1 MTARN
6 LIILGCA
13 LLLAGGLLLSPG
25 GARAQ
30 SVRPPSPE
38 EVLRLPPAM
47 QVAAQP
53 MGDDHC
59 VPPPVKPDEVASE
72 SVSALSI
79 TGMTVF
85 HAHRFDRL
93 IHPVVGAVVSP
104 EALNRLAA
112 EVVCAYRQRGFV
124 FARAVVTK
132 AGDGDW
138 RVVVHEGV
146 LGRMEAAVD
155 NPHEAAAL
163 RRAFGGLRRGRP
175 INANDVRRGLL
186 TAGVLG
192 FVDVRPTVRQSRS
205 DPDALDIVLVA
216 TAPVATAQV
225 HVDDYNSH
233 VLGAGGGL
241 ASVTVNGLT
250 PFYDRTSLGVFHTLE
265 GNGQVTYQASSHV
278 LDPLTGTDVG
288 LDLAYSRALPGQAL
302 KPLDLVSTT
311 YYGRLSLNRYLL
323 VRRGLVTQGSLAF
336 EAVDQDTDLFG
347 DFPFIR
353 DRLRIFSAK
362 GAAQAL
368 AWGGV
373 ANGSLELRKGT
384 GGLGASTGGDPLL
397 SIAKADP
404 QAMVWRGELDY
415 SRAVGP
421 IGVIASV
428 RGQYTDR
435 TLTSFEQ
442 MTFGALNGGPAFEP
456 AAVAGD
462 RGVVMTLQLQGRP
475 MRGPDGL
482 TIQPYVY
489 SDAAYISRVNAPKET
504 VRWAADA
511 GAGLRI
517 APVRGLAFNLVY
529 AKPFAHGD
537 AAPKSYGSRLLV
549 SVDMSLDNPFGR
561 MAHLFA
567 LRETTP

>member
-1 MTARN
+1 MTARRVIV
-6 LIILGCA
+6 LSCA
-13 LLLAGGLLLSPG
+13 LLLAAGVFVPA
-25 GARAQ
+25 GAQAQ
-30 SVRPPSPE
+30 AVRPPSPE

-47 QVAAQP
+47 QVAAQA

-59 VPPPVKPDEVASE
+59 APPPAKPDEVASE

-79 TGMTVF
+79 TGMTEF
-85 HAHRFDRL
+85 RADRFDALVHPL
-93 IHPVVGAVVSP
+93 IGAKVSP
-104 EALNRLAA
+104 EALNRVAA

-124 FARAVVTK
+124 FARAVVSK

-138 RVVVHEGV
+138 RVTVHEGV
-146 LGRMEAAVD
+146 LGRVESAVENPREAS
-155 NPHEAAAL
+155 AL
-163 RRAFGGLRRGRP
+163 RRAFQGLRPGKP

-205 DPDALDIVLVA
+205 DPDELDIVLVA
-216 TAPVATAQV
+216 QAPASMAQL

-233 VLGAGGGL
+233 VLGAGGALG
-241 ASVTVNGLT
+241 SVTFNGLT
-250 PFYDRTSLGVFHTLE
+250 PFYDRTSMGVFHTID
-265 GNGQVTYQASSHV
+265 GDGQVTYQSSTHV

-288 LDLAYSRALPGQAL
+288 LDLAYSRAYPGQAL

-311 YYGRLSLNRYLL
+311 YYGRLSLNRYLM
-323 VRRGLVTQGSLAF
+323 VRRGLVTQGSLGF
-336 EAVDQDTDLFG
+336 EMVNQDTDLFG

-353 DRLRIFSAK
+353 DKLRILSAR

-373 ANGSLELRKGT
+373 ANGSLEVRKGLDD
-384 GGLGASTGGDPLL
+384 LGASEPGDPLL
-397 SIAKADP
+397 SVAKADP
-404 QAMVWRGELDY
+404 QATVVRGEVDY
-415 SRAVGP
+415 SRVVGP

-428 RGQYTDR
+428 RGQYTDH

-442 MTFGALNGGPAFEP
+442 MTFGDLNGGPAFEP

-462 RGVVMTLQLQGRP
+462 RGVAMTLQLQGRP
-475 MRGPDGL
+475 MKGSDGL
-482 TIQPYVY
+482 TVQPYVF
-489 SDAAYISRVNAPKET
+489 SDAARISRVNAPNET

-517 APVRGLAFNLVY
+517 TPVRGLGFNIVY
-529 AKPFAHGD
+529 ATPLAHGD

-549 SVDMSLDNPFGR
+549 SLDMSLDNPFGR

-567 LRETTP
+567 IRESTP